1 MLGLSHMNETHWG
14 CDDTCGMGLAL
25 AHEVA
30 EFHQGCGSITK
41 GKECI
46 RVFFDR
52 QTDTCLS
59 TGDTFCR
66 CHLGHTRILQIA
78 LRLDAQSFKST
89 LTDTTGHHRH
99 ISHDGLQAP
108 FGDHLVECLYGMVIG
123 IEDLFHIEVGS
134 GVDGMQQR
142 PLVIQRIILTTQ
154 FAGNRTE
161 GLHHDLLPRLKVVSL
176 LFTIVATRRDDL
188 IAIDIRLRVAYQDH
202 REHIHRL
209 RIEVG
214 KGRNRHLLFGS
225 ARLAHIT
232 QGRITTAHS
241 KEQFLQTVELP
252 IAAMRLG
259 VIHSS
264 HEITL
269 GSSTDTTLDDL
280 PGRHQV

>member
-1 MLGLSHMNETHWG
+1 
-14 CDDTCGMGLAL
+14 MGLAL

-30 EFHQGCGSITK
+30 EFHQGCRGITK

-46 RVFFDR
+46 RVLFDR

-89 LTDTTGHHRH
+89 LADTTGHHRH

-108 FGDHLVECLYGMVIG
+108 FGNLLVERLYGMVIG

-134 GVDGMQQR
+134 GVDGVQQR

-214 KGRNRHLLFGS
+214 KGRDSHLLFWS
-225 ARLAHIT
+225 ARLAHIA
-232 QGRITTAHS
+232 QRRITTAHS

-259 VIHSS
+259 IIHSS

-269 GSSTDTTLDDL
+269 GSSTDTTLNDL
-280 PGRHQV
+280 PGCHQV

>member
-1 MLGLSHMNETHWG
+1 
-14 CDDTCGMGLAL
+14 
-25 AHEVA
+25 
-30 EFHQGCGSITK
+30 
-41 GKECI
+41 
-46 RVFFDR
+46 
-52 QTDTCLS
+52 
-59 TGDTFCR
+59 
-66 CHLGHTRILQIA
+66 
-78 LRLDAQSFKST
+78 
-89 LTDTTGHHRH
+89 
-99 ISHDGLQAP
+99 
-108 FGDHLVECLYGMVIG
+108 MVIG

-134 GVDGMQQR
+134 GVDGVQQR

-161 GLHHDLLPRLKVVSL
+161 GLHHDLLPRLQVISL
-176 LFTIVATRRDDL
+176 LFTIVATWCDDL

-214 KGRNRHLLFGS
+214 KGRNRHLLFWS
-225 ARLAHIT
+225 ARLAHIA

-241 KEQFLQTVELP
+241 KEQFLQTVKLP

-259 VIHSS
+259 IIHSS

-280 PGRHQV
+280 PGCHQVRKRDDTEVVADRCSQERGGFLEG